1 MTEERSLLSRVVT
14 WTLLAVLA
22 IVAIKVVLHLVG
34 VVLGLTGFL
43 LFTVAPIVLVGWL
56 ALKAWKAFS
65 REPAV

>member
-34 VVLGLTGFL
+34 VVLGLAGFL
-43 LFTVAPIVLVGWL
+43 LFTVAPVVLVGWL
-56 ALKAWKAFS
+56 AIRAWKAFS
-65 REPAV
+65 REPAL